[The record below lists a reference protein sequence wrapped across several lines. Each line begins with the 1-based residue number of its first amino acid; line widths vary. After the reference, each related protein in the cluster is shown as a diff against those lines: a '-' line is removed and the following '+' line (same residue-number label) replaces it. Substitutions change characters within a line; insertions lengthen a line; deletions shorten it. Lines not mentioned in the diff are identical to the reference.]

1 MAFNIV
7 ITTQLLVNRRRRR
20 RRMPKNGYLI
30 SKAIAE
36 TKIKNSLPLLDL
48 KWGLT
53 KK

>member
-20 RRMPKNGYLI
+20 RMPKNGYLI

-36 TKIKNSLPLLDL
+36 KKIKNSLPLLDL